1 MKVQQLKMFFNKV
14 IKEFEIEKL
23 SNEIKEYEGICN
35 RELLDYFEALL
46 FLEINILNDKT
57 YNQEQIEKLKQLEI
71 YRRVVKYNIYGYI
84 KTYIEK
90 MDKKLKITKFEE
102 NLSQYSVT
110 YKGQELIEVFFEIN
124 KVKETMIELN
134 YIKENIEKRK
144 NAVDIILY
152 ELESELGDKN
162 PYHQKYKKRNFDIE
176 EIEKRWIINYET
188 SIEKLENML
197 QILNSR
203 DELNKEEKKIS
214 ELSEEIYNEFLNEYN
229 LYEKKSRQK
238 TNIDF
243 NEEKIQEKKLI
254 KHHQLA
260 NIYKT
265 TIYY

>member
-110 YKGQELIEVFFEIN
+110 YKGQELIEVFFENN

-134 YIKENIEKRK
+134 YIKENIEKRM
-144 NAVDIILY
+144 
-152 ELESELGDKN
+152 
-162 PYHQKYKKRNFDIE
+162 Q
-176 EIEKRWIINYET
+176 
-188 SIEKLENML
+188 
-197 QILNSR
+197 
-203 DELNKEEKKIS
+203 
-214 ELSEEIYNEFLNEYN
+214 
-229 LYEKKSRQK
+229 
-238 TNIDF
+238 
-243 NEEKIQEKKLI
+243 
-254 KHHQLA
+254 
-260 NIYKT
+260 
-265 TIYY
+265 